1 MREALLLL
9 ALAFAAGGGA
19 EGSRLAA
26 RAFASALGIEAARFG
41 ASFSGIGVD
50 SIFDRDSAFDSS
62 AACFILR
69 RCASLNNAGSGF

>member
-26 RAFASALGIEAARFG
+26 RGFAAFAAAAAGIGAGPSFG
-41 ASFSGIGVD
+41 AEFSFCTSRETFRLASSPALTLRV
-50 SIFDRDSAFDSS
+50 IF
-62 AACFILR
+62 L
-69 RCASLNNAGSGF
+69 